1 MTATVSAI
9 WTSPTGSQCVATGS
23 GGHSIVMDAP
33 NGRAEWA
40 GFKPSE
46 LVLAALLGCI
56 GVDFTS
62 ILAKQRQVVTAIS
75 AEAHGEQDRDP
86 PWAFRRIEVVFTVA
100 GPNLDRRAVDRAL
113 TLAAERY
120 CSVGATL
127 AGTATI
133 THRAVVAPP
142 ERPASLRDGA
152 LAPAHS

>member
-1 MTATVSAI
+1 VTATVSAT

-33 NGRAEWA
+33 NGRTEWA

-46 LVLAALLGCI
+46 LLLAALLGCT

-62 ILAKQRQVVTAIS
+62 ILAKQRQEVTRVS
-75 AEAHGEQDRDP
+75 AEVHAEQAQDP
-86 PWAFRRIEVVFTVA
+86 PWAFRRIELVFTTE
-100 GPNLDRRAVDRAL
+100 GRNLDERAVERAL
-113 TLAAERY
+113 KLAVERY

-133 THRAVVAPP
+133 SHRLVLISSA
-142 ERPASLRDGA
+142 PASA
-152 LAPAHS
+152 AA

>member
-1 MTATVSAI
+1 MTATVSAT
-9 WTSPTGSQCVATGS
+9 WTDPTGAQCVATGS

-46 LVLAALLGCI
+46 LVLAALLGCT

-62 ILAKQRQVVTAIS
+62 ILAKQRQNVSAIS
-75 AEAHGEQDRDP
+75 ATASAEQDPGP
-86 PWAFRRIEVVFTVA
+86 PWAFRRVEVVFTVA
-100 GPNLDRRAVDRAL
+100 GHDLDQGAIDRAL
-113 TLAAERY
+113 TLAVERY

-133 THRAVVAPP
+133 AHRAVVISTEP
-142 ERPASLRDGA
+142 
-152 LAPAHS
+152 APAAAV

>member
-1 MTATVSAI
+1 MTACVSAT

-46 LVLAALLGCI
+46 LLLAALLGCT

-62 ILAKQRQVVTAIS
+62 ILAKQRQQVTHIA
-75 AEAHGEQDRDP
+75 AEVHAEQDQVP
-86 PWAFRRIEVVFTVA
+86 PWAFRHIEMIFTVH
-100 GPNLDRRAVDRAL
+100 GWNLDERAVERAL
-113 TLAAERY
+113 SLAVERY

-127 AGTATI
+127 AGTAAI
-133 THRAVVAPP
+133 SHRAVVISAEAERVAP
-142 ERPASLRDGA
+142 
-152 LAPAHS
+152 